1 MMNPTWLKTFCTLA
15 DIGHFTQTAEL
26 LFMTQSGV
34 SQHIK
39 KLEQQL
45 DTLLLIRTGKSF
57 SLTEAGLKLHQ
68 QGKYLLNTLIELEA
82 SIKLDEPFSGTVKL
96 ASPGSVGLKLYPY
109 LLDVQQQHSNLSIDY
124 SFAPNNDIEEKIAE
138 RKIDIGLLTKF
149 SKTKNIVCKEIA
161 VEPLV
166 LVTSNNVKSVN
177 WQQLLA
183 LGFIV
188 HPDAQHHAQL
198 LLSKNFPAF
207 EHIEQFERK
216 GFSNQIS
223 LILEPISRGIGFTI
237 LPLHA
242 VNAFHKQS
250 QIRIHQLD
258 HSVGESLYLC
268 HNRQSFE
275 TKRNTYIKSMIGN
288 FISSDPS

>member
-1 MMNPTWLKTFCTLA
+1 MINPIWLKTFCTLA

-34 SQHIK
+34 SQQIK
-39 KLEQQL
+39 KLEHQL
-45 DTLLLIRTGKSF
+45 DTLLLIRDGKSF

-82 SIKLDEPFSGTVKL
+82 SVKQDNPFSGTVKI

-109 LLDVQQQHSNLSIDY
+109 LLDVQQQHSNLVIDY
-124 SFAPNNDIEEKIAE
+124 SFAPNSDIEEKIVD
-138 RKIDIGLLTKF
+138 RKIDIGLLTEL
-149 SKTKNIVCKEIA
+149 SKVNHVVCKKIA

-166 LVTSNNVKSVN
+166 LVTSSKVKSVN
-177 WQQLLA
+177 WQQLFK
-183 LGFIV
+183 LGFV
-188 HPDAQHHAQL
+188 SHPDAQHHAQL
-198 LLSKNFPAF
+198 LLSKNYSAF
-207 EHIEQFERK
+207 EHIDQFERR

-223 LILEPISRGIGFTI
+223 LILEPVSRGIGFTI

-250 QIRIHQLD
+250 DIKIHQLEY
-258 HSVGESLYLC
+258 SVGESIYLC
-268 HNRQSFE
+268 HNSQPFE
-275 TKRNTYIKSMIGN
+275 TKRNTYIKSMISN
-288 FISSDPS
+288 FISD